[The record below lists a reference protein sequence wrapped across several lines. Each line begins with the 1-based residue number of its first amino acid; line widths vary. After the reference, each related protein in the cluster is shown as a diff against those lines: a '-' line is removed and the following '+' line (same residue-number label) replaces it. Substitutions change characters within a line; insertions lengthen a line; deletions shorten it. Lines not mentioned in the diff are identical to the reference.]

1 QGLFVLPGVI
11 DSDYTGQVQALLW
24 TPSPPVFIPAGSRIA
39 QLVPFMSMVCN
50 RDSVPQGAGGFG

>member
-11 DSDYTGQVQALLW
+11 DSDYTGQVQALLR

-39 QLVPFMSMVCN
+39 QLVPFKSMVCN
-50 RDSVPQGAGGFG
+50 RDSVTWGAGEFG